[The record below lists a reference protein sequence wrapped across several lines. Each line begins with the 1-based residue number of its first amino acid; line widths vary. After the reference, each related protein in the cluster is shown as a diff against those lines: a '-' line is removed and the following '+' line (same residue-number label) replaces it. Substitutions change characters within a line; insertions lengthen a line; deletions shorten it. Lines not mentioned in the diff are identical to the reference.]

1 MFEMLERQAFDCKE
15 LKLMK
20 RALFSSA
27 AILIASAVV
36 SPVSQAVDFDQL
48 RRENL
53 EKDQNNLGEL
63 QQPHLR
69 VKVDFDQ
76 LRRENLEKDQNNFDE
91 LRDQHLDVKTI

>member
-1 MFEMLERQAFDCKE
+1 MMFEMLERQAFDCKE

-53 EKDQNNLGEL
+53 EKDQNN
-63 QQPHLR
+63 
-69 VKVDFDQ
+69 
-76 LRRENLEKDQNNFDE
+76 FDE